1 VVAFDG
7 WYPLLPWLVGVGVL
21 ERDGLDG
28 ELAKIEG
35 EREEA
40 EDWTGEQQRGRKFDQ
55 GMRSTVWPRLGTRG
69 YSEEHCSWKTRRM
82 MDCFARRGLARN
94 EVETLEWHGC

>member
-1 VVAFDG
+1 MAFDG
-7 WYPLLPWLVGVGVL
+7 WYPLLPWLVGVGLL

-28 ELAKIEG
+28 GLAKIEG

-69 YSEEHCSWKTRRM
+69 YSEEHCSWSTRRM

-94 EVETLEWHGC
+94 EVETLEWHG